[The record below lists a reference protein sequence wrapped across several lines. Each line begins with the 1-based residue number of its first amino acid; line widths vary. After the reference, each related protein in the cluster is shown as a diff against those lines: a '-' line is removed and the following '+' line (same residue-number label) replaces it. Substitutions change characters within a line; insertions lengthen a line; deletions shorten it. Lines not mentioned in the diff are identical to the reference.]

1 MSKSFC
7 CLPSLKTK
15 KKDKK
20 DSKEKQTQSFVA
32 REGFVSNNA
41 WTQTSMSF
49 TDYKSRKSSSI
60 LSKTPVSHNSII
72 VQRKNDAFA
81 PIKQSKNNVKP
92 SEISKLQENSFN
104 AEKDNSSF
112 VSRSFFDDIF
122 TENKETDEKKSSD
135 EEFEHKKK
143 IKNSDKNAPEGKK
156 MPKILPLTPFL
167 RKKGITKLSL
177 KFTTKQLSNVNPC
190 FASLA
195 NNKI

>member
-81 PIKQSKNNVKP
+81 PIKQ
-92 SEISKLQENSFN
+92 
-104 AEKDNSSF
+104 
-112 VSRSFFDDIF
+112 
-122 TENKETDEKKSSD
+122 
-135 EEFEHKKK
+135 
-143 IKNSDKNAPEGKK
+143 
-156 MPKILPLTPFL
+156 
-167 RKKGITKLSL
+167 
-177 KFTTKQLSNVNPC
+177 
-190 FASLA
+190 
-195 NNKI
+195 